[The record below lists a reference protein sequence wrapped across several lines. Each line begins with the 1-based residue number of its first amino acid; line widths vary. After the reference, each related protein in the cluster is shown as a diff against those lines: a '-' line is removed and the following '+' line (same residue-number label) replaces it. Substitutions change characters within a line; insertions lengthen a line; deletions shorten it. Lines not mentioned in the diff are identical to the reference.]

1 MMSTMPMTGDFI
13 RESLELHLFWTRI
26 MKEHA
31 IFMEDG
37 FECKDVACIQEADA
51 FKCQFEEILHET
63 ICFANGLVSREVLQS
78 GELFTDKTLMAEQK
92 VQELSGIAI
101 ATPLTVEEMNLQP
114 FMGMGATM
122 VPCEPGIEESVCAL
136 HEKALACAYSLYV
149 FTERIYD
156 EVVQRCC
163 LYTHNY
169 PTIFKHQMEET
180 KMYMKHIQR
189 LQHHQIID
197 PTFHMVEMEM
207 FWNHIMKEHAEVI
220 RQMLDPTEENLI
232 EKADMEA
239 KKFKKLEKQFK
250 DGTQPRLSLKQ
261 ITNESIRATEELKNF
276 KAAGTELILACRLK
290 SVISPLLGDHVLR
303 EAYHYLRILGM
314 PLPEFRGGKG

>member
-1 MMSTMPMTGDFI
+1 MSTMPMTGDFI
-13 RESLELHLFWTRI
+13 RESLELHLFWARI

-63 ICFANGLVSREVLQS
+63 ICLANGLISREVLQS

-114 FMGMGATM
+114 FMGMGMAM

-149 FTERIYD
+149 FAERIYN

-169 PTIFKHQMEET
+169 PSIFKHQMDET
-180 KMYMKHIQR
+180 RMYMKHIQR
-189 LQHHQIID
+189 LQSHQIID
-197 PTFHMVEMEM
+197 PTFHKVEMEM

-220 RQMLDPTEENLI
+220 RQMLDPAEENMI
-232 EKADMEA
+232 DKADMLA
-239 KKFKKLEKQFK
+239 KKFKNLEKQFK
-250 DGTQPRLSLKQ
+250 DGVQPRPNLIQ
-261 ITNESIRATEELKNF
+261 ITNESIRATEEIKNF
-276 KAAGTELILACRLK
+276 KATGTELILECGLK
-290 SVISPLLGDHVLR
+290 SVITALLADHVLR

-314 PLPEFRGGKG
+314 PLPEFKGGKG